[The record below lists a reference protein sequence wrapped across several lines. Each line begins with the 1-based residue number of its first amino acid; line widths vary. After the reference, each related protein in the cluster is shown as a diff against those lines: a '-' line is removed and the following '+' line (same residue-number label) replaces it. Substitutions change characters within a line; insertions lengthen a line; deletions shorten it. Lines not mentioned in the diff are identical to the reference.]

1 MYANNPSFSWTFT
14 EGNVITVEID
24 YLVFERKH
32 RLSFNFLIVVGG
44 EIRPLVLTTYFRDF
58 FIQDI
63 FSGVASKEL
72 QWLFTRVTHLEG
84 SLKITENSFVSVQTE
99 TPIFLEAPVIEE
111 PCDIQQR
118 LRVSLSRYNKSAPL
132 YFYMYGIRAVSESEK
147 QKLAQ
152 DILEMGQEIQ
162 EIENISVKFSGF
174 TAQGQVTDTQFVVSV
189 TCKTEPLPKNQMYS
203 SIYNKEKE

>member
-1 MYANNPSFSWTFT
+1 MNTNTPSFYWNFT

-32 RLSFNFLIVVGG
+32 RLAFNFLIVVGG
-44 EIRPLVLTTYFRDF
+44 EIRPLVLTRYFRDF

-63 FSGVASKEL
+63 FSGIASKEL
-72 QWLFTRVTHLEG
+72 KWLFTRVTHLEG
-84 SLKITENSFVSVQTE
+84 SLKIAENSFVSEQKD

-111 PCDIQQR
+111 PCDMEQR

-132 YFYMYGIRAVSESEK
+132 YFYIYGIRGVSESEK

-162 EIENISVKFSGF
+162 EIENISLKFSGF

-189 TCKTEPLPKNQMYS
+189 TCKTESLPTNQMY
-203 SIYNKEKE
+203 NKD